1 MTTYKIR
8 LNTIDK
14 VKRFVDAISTSDDAY
29 ELTSGSYAVNA
40 KSILAIFTLDLTR
53 PLELITEGNQIP
65 EAITSFL
72 V

>member
-14 VKRFVDAISTSDDAY
+14 VKRFVDAISMSENEY
-29 ELTSGSYAVNA
+29 ELASGSYTVNA
-40 KSILAIFTLDLTR
+40 KSILAIFTLDLTH
-53 PLELITEGNQIP
+53 PLDLITDGNQIP
-65 EAITSFL
+65 KAITSFL

>member
-29 ELTSGSYAVNA
+29 ELASGSYAVNA

-65 EAITSFL
+65 ETITSFL